1 MRKEGFPTSGNDNK
15 QHKFN
20 FKIPRSLLWGD
31 SFADMR
37 VIIAGGGT
45 GGHLFPG
52 IAVAEELKR
61 KESSAEVIFVGT
73 EAGIEARVIPRE
85 GYPIKYLRAEGLVGV
100 SMLRKV
106 RAGCKMLLSISDS
119 FRILR
124 AVRPDIVIG
133 VGGYASVGPVLAAF
147 LMSIPTMILEQNS
160 VPGLANK
167 ALGKFAGAIGVTYQE
182 SISFFPR
189 EKTFLTGNPI
199 RLRILKGSRDA
210 ANNIFSLEKDKFTIF
225 VFGGSL
231 GARSINRAMVDAFNH
246 MLDLKD
252 EVQFLHQTGE
262 LDYEYV
268 RDAYRKWGFKGTVAP
283 FIYQMAEAY
292 AIADL
297 VISRAGA
304 TTLSEITAIGKPA
317 ILIPYPYA
325 AGHHQEFNAS
335 KLLEMKAARMI
346 LDHNARGEV
355 LAENIREL
363 YANRELRCEMEKQS
377 RAVGRPDA
385 AQRIIDIAIS
395 LVKEKKNAKKHY

>member
-1 MRKEGFPTSGNDNK
+1 
-15 QHKFN
+15 
-20 FKIPRSLLWGD
+20 
-31 SFADMR
+31 MR

-395 LVKEKKNAKKHY
+395 LVKEKKNAKRKN